1 MHLTNWADISEVEA
15 SALSPV
21 AGGEPEDL
29 IDLGVDPITTDTAF
43 SGGGGAAFGAPEQ
56 VVETPDL
63 HDFDELDP
71 LTPSVKEEGEHVTAE
86 QIFRELAEPAED
98 IADSAEPALET
109 SELVEPELPEGDI
122 NPDAAETLNPDDP
135 KQEESDFEEVEV
147 EEEPTGTAEASEPVG
162 EEDSVPP
169 PPTSPFL
176 AAAGAAEGAPTTG
189 YVQTG
194 HSPSA
199 PSRPRTRGTKGG
211 RHKRRSD
218 LIKLWQ
224 RDFDV
229 FADWLFEETGF
240 YLRYVQ
246 HEVAEFELIWTIR
259 VFATL
264 RAYCTNNQILVHFA
278 NVFRPYRNWV
288 SSHDYRERDGLRVA
302 PSIAADTVLPDI
314 EHINLQAFG
323 ESDPDRAV
331 WDDYDRYQG
340 PNHPNPNPKAK
351 AKAKARAS
359 VFVAA
364 TEPPS
369 PTEGNTLG
377 VDHTAKRFESSSEA
391 THTPA
396 PRPLVPPRPK
406 ERPKPKGPKQPSE
419 PPPWVPSLRP
429 AEHPVAPT
437 GKIGGGAAPKR
448 SKSSSGPKPAAPKDS
463 PKASEAKASASVASE
478 AAVAPTT
485 LPAPPLRPP
494 TRPPSKPPQIQGSKP
509 STPRSGAPKAGD
521 LPPAAPAAPIPP
533 PPAHPPPSPEE
544 LAASERGR
552 TRRQVPRVT
561 LSGPIAEQILAERAE
576 AQVSSASS

>member
-1 MHLTNWADISEVEA
+1 MVPEGPSEGAAFSAPASVSEASPPAAVEAAQGTDDAAAVGVPLTSWADISEVEA
-15 SALSPV
+15 SAPYPAV
-21 AGGEPEDL
+21 TGEPEDL
-29 IDLGVDPITTDTAF
+29 LDLGIEPETTEPTE
-43 SGGGGAAFGAPEQ
+43 SGGGGAAFGAPDQ
-56 VVETPDL
+56 ALDDTHLLD
-63 HDFDELDP
+63 DLDP
-71 LTPSVKEEGEHVTAE
+71 LTPVARDESEHVTAE
-86 QIFRELAEPAED
+86 QIFQELEDPAQ
-98 IADSAEPALET
+98 DSVDGAEPALET
-109 SELVEPELPEGDI
+109 SELVEPELPEVDTDP
-122 NPDAAETLNPDDP
+122 NAAETLNPEEP
-135 KQEESDFEEVEV
+135 KEEESDFEEVEL
-147 EEEPTGTAEASEPVG
+147 EEEPVGTAEPSDPAVG

-224 RDFDV
+224 RDFDI

-246 HEVAEFELIWTIR
+246 HELAEFELIWTIR
-259 VFATL
+259 VFAAL
-264 RAYCTNNQILVHFA
+264 RAYCTSNQILVHFA

-288 SSHDYRERDGLRVA
+288 SSHGYRERDGLRVA
-302 PSIAADTVLPDI
+302 PAITAATVLPDI

-323 ESDPDRAV
+323 EPDPDRDV

-351 AKAKARAS
+351 AKAKAKAS

-369 PTEGNTLG
+369 PKEGNTLG
-377 VDHTAKRFESSSEA
+377 VDHTVKRFESSSEA
-391 THTPA
+391 THTPS

-429 AEHPVAPT
+429 TEHPVAPV
-437 GKIGGGAAPKR
+437 GKVGGGAAPKR
-448 SKSSSGPKPAAPKDS
+448 PKVSGDQKPAEPEGS
-463 PKASEAKASASVASE
+463 P
-478 AAVAPTT
+478 
-485 LPAPPLRPP
+485 
-494 TRPPSKPPQIQGSKP
+494 
-509 STPRSGAPKAGD
+509 
-521 LPPAAPAAPIPP
+521 
-533 PPAHPPPSPEE
+533 
-544 LAASERGR
+544 
-552 TRRQVPRVT
+552 
-561 LSGPIAEQILAERAE
+561 
-576 AQVSSASS
+576 

>member
-1 MHLTNWADISEVEA
+1 MVPEGPSEGAASSAPASASEASPPVAVEVAEGTNDAAAVGVHLTNWADISEVEA

-21 AGGEPEDL
+21 AGVEPEDL
-29 IDLGVDPITTDTAF
+29 IDLGADPITTDIAF

-109 SELVEPELPEGDI
+109 SELVEPELPKGDD

-147 EEEPTGTAEASEPVG
+147 EEEPVVTAEASDPIVG

-199 PSRPRTRGTKGG
+199 PSRVRTRRTKGG

-229 FADWLFEETGF
+229 FADWLFDETGF
-240 YLRYVQ
+240 YLRYLQ
-246 HEVAEFELIWTIR
+246 HELAEFELIWTIR
-259 VFATL
+259 VFAAL
-264 RAYCTNNQILVHFA
+264 RAYCTSNQILVHFA

-288 SSHDYRERDGLRVA
+288 STHGYRVRDGIRVA
-302 PSIAADTVLPDI
+302 PAIAADTVLPDI

-323 ESDPDRAV
+323 ESDPDRDV

-340 PNHPNPNPKAK
+340 PHRPNPNPKAK
-351 AKAKARAS
+351 
-359 VFVAA
+359 
-364 TEPPS
+364 
-369 PTEGNTLG
+369 
-377 VDHTAKRFESSSEA
+377 
-391 THTPA
+391 
-396 PRPLVPPRPK
+396 PK
-406 ERPKPKGPKQPSE
+406 LKLQF
-419 PPPWVPSLRP
+419 L
-429 AEHPVAPT
+429 
-437 GKIGGGAAPKR
+437 
-448 SKSSSGPKPAAPKDS
+448 
-463 PKASEAKASASVASE
+463 
-478 AAVAPTT
+478 
-485 LPAPPLRPP
+485 
-494 TRPPSKPPQIQGSKP
+494 
-509 STPRSGAPKAGD
+509 
-521 LPPAAPAAPIPP
+521 
-533 PPAHPPPSPEE
+533 
-544 LAASERGR
+544 
-552 TRRQVPRVT
+552 
-561 LSGPIAEQILAERAE
+561 
-576 AQVSSASS
+576 